1 MYAYCTYIIYI
12 FIHTSYIHDMYTY
25 MYVCMCNIKYN
36 CLKNMHL
43 KGLLKFIYFKI
54 LIINNLKNLPS
65 LIHNV
70 LNMNIHM

>member
-36 CLKNMHL
+36 CLKNMH
-43 KGLLKFIYFKI
+43 F
-54 LIINNLKNLPS
+54 
-65 LIHNV
+65 
-70 LNMNIHM
+70 